1 MGEGIAELRNL
12 VAITKEVI
20 TFITRERPCYETMQR
35 GLEETIEEKV
45 VEKTTADTVAD
56 GISSVAWFIS
66 FLGVVLNAVCPK
78 WAELR
83 AFMALYDLGIVFQ
96 I

>member
-35 GLEETIEEKV
+35 GLVETIEEKV
-45 VEKTTADTVAD
+45 HLQILLTIREEGGRSLIVDQGLIPVREPMR
-56 GISSVAWFIS
+56 
-66 FLGVVLNAVCPK
+66 LGV
-78 WAELR
+78 
-83 AFMALYDLGIVFQ
+83 
-96 I
+96 